1 MWIWLAFVVLGLVGE
16 QFRRF
21 SLQPMTR
28 TRQRARQR
36 RGARRGHS
44 TPVGINTIQKRLDAT
59 KCDATGPERRVSE
72 TLIQPQV
79 KFRLTPGQ
87 THDITQAATLREG
100 LTAKQVIADKGYDGD
115 KVLQTIHDQ
124 GGQAVIP
131 PKSNRK
137 VQRPY
142 DKELYRE
149 RNHIERLFARLK
161 QCRRIATRYDKTAR
175 NFLAFLHL
183 AATMILLA

>member
-1 MWIWLAFVVLGLVGE
+1 M
-16 QFRRF
+16 
-21 SLQPMTR
+21 
-28 TRQRARQR
+28 
-36 RGARRGHS
+36 
-44 TPVGINTIQKRLDAT
+44 
-59 KCDATGPERRVSE
+59 
-72 TLIQPQV
+72 
-79 KFRLTPGQ
+79 KFLLTPGQ
-87 THDITQAATLREG
+87 THDITQAAPLLKG
-100 LTAKQVIADKGYDGD
+100 LAAEQVIADKGYDGD
-115 KVLQTIHDQ
+115 QVLQMIDDQ

-131 PKSNRK
+131 PRRNRK

-142 DKELYRE
+142 DQQLYRE

>member
-1 MWIWLAFVVLGLVGE
+1 M
-16 QFRRF
+16 
-21 SLQPMTR
+21 
-28 TRQRARQR
+28 
-36 RGARRGHS
+36 
-44 TPVGINTIQKRLDAT
+44 
-59 KCDATGPERRVSE
+59 
-72 TLIQPQV
+72 
-79 KFRLTPGQ
+79 KFLLTPGQ
-87 THDITQAATLREG
+87 THDITQAQPLLEG
-100 LTAKQVIADKGYDGD
+100 LAAEYVIADKGYDGD
-115 KVLQTIHDQ
+115 QVLRTIKDQ
-124 GGQAVIP
+124 DAEAVIP

-142 DKELYRE
+142 DKQLYRE